1 MKIVAFGAV
10 LGLLFAVKANSVHA
24 VEVSWEMTG
33 TIHENTGLEGVFVG
47 DPFRVSV
54 TFDSDAALI
63 TTQTGGRFEPGA
75 RYQYDTSVL
84 TIVAGLSEL
93 PEIVFESSPENSLQL
108 LWIRDNSGDLKDFG
122 EPPVVDGMTMGIFRA
137 TPASVGVIFRGSIID
152 IFDGP
157 GLPIQPD
164 QRLLQQDISNF
175 VISNNDGK
183 FAAGR
188 ISAVK
193 LLIDPAD
200 LLADLM
206 SRVASINIQAGI
218 SNALDSKLQNVLDA
232 LDRAQQSDT
241 PAAVQLLS
249 AFINSVE
256 AQRGKALT
264 DTQADQLVSD
274 AQAIINA
281 LN

>member
-122 EPPVVDGMTMGIFRA
+122 EPPVVIYDY
-137 TPASVGVIFRGSIID
+137 V
-152 IFDGP
+152 
-157 GLPIQPD
+157 
-164 QRLLQQDISNF
+164 
-175 VISNNDGK
+175 
-183 FAAGR
+183 
-188 ISAVK
+188 
-193 LLIDPAD
+193 
-200 LLADLM
+200 
-206 SRVASINIQAGI
+206 
-218 SNALDSKLQNVLDA
+218 
-232 LDRAQQSDT
+232 SDT
-241 PAAVQLLS
+241 VTLAARGARVTTVEEFEE
-249 AFINSVE
+249 AFANVSFGSSGGH
-256 AQRGKALT
+256 QREEEY
-264 DTQADQLVSD
+264 SR
-274 AQAIINA
+274 
-281 LN
+281 